1 MYYGFIFNF
10 IIYNDILKRVFNNLY
25 DYVIS
30 LKVTL
35 AYYWLHN
42 LK

>member
-1 MYYGFIFNF
+1 MYYSFKMT
-10 IIYNDILKRVFNNLY
+10 KRVFNNLY